1 MSSGIAEIH
10 ELATGGKIQREGTS
24 YQKVGEFFDLWK
36 GTFYEKDDGNKITVA
51 IKVMRGAPAHND
63 ELHKRVRQKLG
74 ERAQEWQKLNHP
86 NVLAFFGISNDFG
99 YLPALIVAYCS
110 NGNIIEFL
118 KDKKESNDI
127 ILGLVCCFLFILC
140 LDSLYEYTLQILQ
153 VARGL
158 EYLHNNNIVHG
169 DLRGSNIMVTD
180 EGVPCLTDY
189 ELVYIIDHNEF
200 TTSKI
205 AGPARWTA
213 PESLDPPETDNA
225 TPYTQKSD
233 VYAFAMTMIEI
244 CTGKAPFSDRR
255 NDSAVIFYVIDG
267 GRPEMPETL
276 SQRPVIRELTVH
288 CWDKD
293 PNERP
298 SAKVIRETMEKE
310 LEASNVGFTSSA
322 YRTCAWLTSSLKRF
336 WLGT

>member
-1 MSSGIAEIH
+1 MPSGVAEIH
-10 ELATGGKIQREGTS
+10 ELETGGRVQREGPS
-24 YQKVGEFFDLWK
+24 YLKVGEFFDLWR
-36 GTFYEKDDGNKITVA
+36 GVYEKEDGSKISVA

-74 ERAQEWQKLNHP
+74 ERALEWQKLKHP
-86 NVLAFFGISNDFG
+86 NVLEFYGISNDFG

-118 KDKKESNDI
+118 KDKNESNDAV
-127 ILGLVCCFLFILC
+127 LGL
-140 LDSLYEYTLQILQ
+140 ILQ

-158 EYLHNNNIVHG
+158 EYLHGKSIVHG
-169 DLRGSNIMVTD
+169 DLRGSNIMISD
-180 EGVPCLTDY
+180 DGVPCLTDF

-213 PESLDPPETDNA
+213 PESLDPPEIDNA

-233 VYAFAMTMIEI
+233 IYAFAMTMVEI
-244 CTGKAPFSDRR
+244 CTGKAPFSEKR
-255 NDSAVIFYVIDG
+255 NDSAVIFYVIAG
-267 GRPEMPETL
+267 GRPELPHAL
-276 SQRPVIRELTVH
+276 SERAAIRELIER
-288 CWDKD
+288 CWKKD

-298 SAKVIRETMEKE
+298 TATVVRDAMEKE
-310 LEASNVGFTSSA
+310 LGLAHSGITSSA
-322 YRTCAWLTSSLKRF
+322 FRMCSWFTSLARRLWYS
-336 WLGT
+336 T